1 MAQEIEVPGMGIVE
15 FPDDM
20 SDAAIAEVLK
30 AQLSP
35 TRQAVQVGLPSQ
47 EEARSAHETFISEA
61 PKVLASGVYGGVT
74 AIPRMVMEAGNWLE
88 QAMPTPEWS
97 KLPIP
102 GGSEI
107 ASLDTAIREA
117 VRPETSG
124 GQMAARILE
133 SGVAGLTGPGALTAP
148 RTAFGV
154 GTAAGLGAE
163 GAAAAFG
170 DSALTRTL
178 GGLTGGLAGG
188 LASAAKTNRGALAR
202 EALDGVQEND
212 LLEALYRMEAARNAG
227 VPINLSQAMPR
238 ASNIDAYVEALATS
252 RHGKNVIDQ
261 LREQPAQIA
270 RAGQRAVRRLPGEVL
285 PNRIL
290 SNEVQEG
297 ADAAIR
303 AGMKEARAAWQRH
316 APLDA
321 VFPESVIARF
331 DQELAQRAARFGP
344 TTSEHQ
350 IYQDVR
356 KALRAPKAQAAPAG
370 PQLLGPN
377 GQPLTPPPAPG
388 PKYLSEALM
397 VKGAVDDALE
407 NFGARRLNT
416 PGLQA
421 KDLREAAQIRKIFRG
436 IVEREVP
443 ELAAANRAFAQVM
456 EDTVNPMKKSITGDL
471 AGRLGAQADV
481 NAPQGKIFALF
492 DRGTAYVPGQAKRSE
507 ILTLER
513 DLRKAGKEGVF
524 LDAGKTWIAD
534 RFAKAIGSGEASS
547 RAPEEIAGNLLKLF
561 GDPRSLKARTPSVQ
575 AQGLDDVLAGMA
587 RAQGAPDAAYV
598 KGFKNFMQIVTDAA
612 RRPRPARGVSPGEIK
627 EGASEGL
634 TRWLGRFSIMFPIR
648 QPALRWARFLEQDSL
663 STMDKLLTSPE
674 GVATLVKLGKQ
685 PPYSHSAVSTIATF
699 FGTVAGASG
708 EGNSPGITDQ

>member
-1 MAQEIEVPGMGIVE
+1 
-15 FPDDM
+15 
-20 SDAAIAEVLK
+20 
-30 AQLSP
+30 
-35 TRQAVQVGLPSQ
+35 
-47 EEARSAHETFISEA
+47 
-61 PKVLASGVYGGVT
+61 
-74 AIPRMVMEAGNWLE
+74 MEAGNWLE

-102 GGSEI
+102 GGGEI

-148 RTAFGV
+148 RAAFGV

-170 DSALTRTL
+170 DNALTRTL

-188 LASAAKTNRGALAR
+188 LASAAKTNRSALAR

-212 LLEALYRMEAARNAG
+212 LLEALYRMEAAQKAG
-227 VPINLSQAMPR
+227 APINLSQAMPR

-252 RHGKNVIDQ
+252 RHGKTVIDQ

-303 AGMKEARAAWQRH
+303 TGMGEARAAWQRH
-316 APLDA
+316 APLNA
-321 VFPESVIARF
+321 VFSEAAIARF

-356 KALRAPKAQAAPAG
+356 KALRAPKAQAA
-370 PQLLGPN
+370 
-377 GQPLTPPPAPG
+377 PAPG

-513 DLRKAGKEGVF
+513 DLRKAGEEGVF

-561 GDPRSLKARTPSVQ
+561 GDPRSLRARTPSVQ

-612 RRPRPARGVSPGEIK
+612 RRPRSARGVSPGEIK

-634 TRWLGRFSIMFPIR
+634 TRRLGQFSIMTPIR